1 IGGGASA
8 DPLSSSTVGAAAA
21 SSALTALPPIDP
33 AKVINVAKFGT
44 KGDGVTS
51 DRKAIQA
58 AIDSAKP
65 GNSLYFPPGTYLLEE
80 PVFVRQS
87 QLTFWG
93 EGSKSVL
100 KAGSIV
106 HEVLDLGT
114 IGEPLEGLVVTRLT
128 FLGVPGK

>member
-1 IGGGASA
+1 VSNAGGLEVQRRRRATQVCVLPLGLVVAASVLIGGGASS

-65 GNSLYFPPGTYLLEE
+65 GNRLL
-80 PVFVRQS
+80 
-87 QLTFWG
+87 
-93 EGSKSVL
+93 
-100 KAGSIV
+100 
-106 HEVLDLGT
+106 
-114 IGEPLEGLVVTRLT
+114 
-128 FLGVPGK
+128 